1 MTATVII
8 NRLATL
14 HELQTIYG
22 YEDLLDMIE
31 CIAVDAANQARS
43 MNKGG

>member
-14 HELQTIYG
+14 HELQTVYG
-22 YEDLLDMIE
+22 YEDLLDMVE
-31 CIAVDAANQARS
+31 CIQVDAANQAIS
-43 MNKGG
+43 MNRGH